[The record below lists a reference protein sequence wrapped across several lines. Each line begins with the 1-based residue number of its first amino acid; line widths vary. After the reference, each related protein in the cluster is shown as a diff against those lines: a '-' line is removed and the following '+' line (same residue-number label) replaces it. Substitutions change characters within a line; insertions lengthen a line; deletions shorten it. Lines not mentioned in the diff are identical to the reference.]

1 MKVLVT
7 GPTGAAGQ
15 YVLET
20 LMTTGHSVRALALP
34 DTLHRVNFRD
44 RIEIVP
50 GELSDQ
56 IALREAVK
64 GVEVVFHTAL
74 ISPPP
79 VLTSETLS
87 VVNIAGTRALLAACA
102 DTVRR
107 FVLVSSAAVHAPHLS
122 PAMWPVSDDA
132 LRMAHGNPQQTALG
146 ESLIAAEDIVLEA
159 AARGR
164 IEHTILRPTAVAG
177 RNSSF
182 VMAMI
187 SSIMQNPGNLE
198 VGHRMW
204 DMMQWVHGS
213 DIGRAALLVADHAA
227 ARNQC
232 MLVAGAEPVTVYDVQ
247 KLMWDV
253 MNPGRSGNPFAGIA
267 ACNNIG
273 LPKFEPRKLRAL
285 GWSPLVSV
293 KQCIAE
299 VLSRLEFDSSASLK
313 MPAHLLDE

>member
-1 MKVLVT
+1 VKVLVT

-20 LMTTGHSVRALALP
+20 LMTTGHSVRVLALP
-34 DTLHRVNFRD
+34 DTLHRVRFRD
-44 RIEIVP
+44 RIEMVP
-50 GELSDQ
+50 GELSDEV
-56 IALREAVK
+56 ALGEAVK
-64 GVEVVFHTAL
+64 GIEVVFHTAL

-79 VLTSETLS
+79 VLRPETMDA
-87 VVNIAGTRALLAACA
+87 VNIAGTRNLLAACA

-107 FVLVSSAAVHAPHLS
+107 LVLVSSATVHAPHPS
-122 PAMWPVSDDA
+122 PAMWPLSDDA

-146 ESLIAAEDIVLEA
+146 ESLIGAEDLVLDA
-159 AARGR
+159 SAQGR
-164 IEHTILRPTAVAG
+164 IEHTILRPTEVAG
-177 RNSSF
+177 RNSAF
-182 VMAMI
+182 VMAII
-187 SSIMQNPGNLE
+187 SSILQNPDSLE

-204 DMMQWVHGS
+204 GMMQWVHGS
-213 DIGRAALLVADHAA
+213 DIGRAALIVADHAA

-253 MNPGRSGNPFAGIA
+253 MNPGRRDNPYAAIA
-267 ACNNIG
+267 ACNNLG
-273 LPKFEPRKLRAL
+273 LPKYEPRKLAAL
-285 GWSPLVSV
+285 GWAPLVGV

-299 VLSRLEFDSSASLK
+299 VLSRLEFDTSASLR